1 MRNDLTAMTSEE
13 TDDERM
19 RRLMKDRYERPLPKR
34 FYKTVAIGPAN
45 EILLDGRTVKT
56 PMKAPLVLP
65 SRAMAEAVAAEWE
78 AQETVINPGVMP
90 MTKYAN
96 TAIDRAVSE
105 RQSVL
110 DDFASYAGSD
120 LVCYR
125 AEKPATLVDAQAR
138 HWDPVLADARAT
150 LGHVFR
156 TATGLM
162 HVAQDPA
169 AVAAARTA
177 AAALNPHGLTVLY
190 NLTTLTGSALLSLM
204 LVGRRA
210 NAEQGWAAAHV
221 DEDYQI
227 AEWGSDDEAMA
238 RRAARRQDYD
248 ALMRMINLL
257 G

>member
-1 MRNDLTAMTSEE
+1 MRNGLSVMTTEE

-34 FYKTVAIGPAN
+34 FYKAVSIGPGN
-45 EILLDGRTVKT
+45 DILLDGRAVKT

-65 SRAMAEAVAAEWE
+65 SRALAEAVAAEWD
-78 AQETVINPGVMP
+78 AQEKVINPGIMP

-105 RQSVL
+105 RETVL
-110 DDFASYAGSD
+110 DDFANYVGSD

-125 AEKPATLVDAQAR
+125 AEKPAALVEAQAL
-138 HWDPVLADARAT
+138 HWNPVLEDAHAT
-150 LGHVFR
+150 LGHAFR
-156 TATGLM
+156 TASGIM
-162 HVAQDPA
+162 HVAQDPQA
-169 AVAAARTA
+169 IAAARA
-177 AAALNPHGLTVLY
+177 AAATLNPYALTVLY

-204 LVGRRA
+204 LVGHRA
-210 NAEQGWAAAHV
+210 TQEQGWTAAHV

-227 AEWGSDDEAMA
+227 AEWGADDEAMA